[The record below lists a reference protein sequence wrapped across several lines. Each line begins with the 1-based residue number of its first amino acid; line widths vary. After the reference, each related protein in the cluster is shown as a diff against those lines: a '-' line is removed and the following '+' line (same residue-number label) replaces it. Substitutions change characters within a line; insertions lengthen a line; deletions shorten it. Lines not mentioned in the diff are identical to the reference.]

1 MLLQSRHGARYNL
14 TMDQETQNKLL
25 EMNAKID
32 EIYVSVE
39 KTRKY
44 LFWTMVVT
52 IGVIVLPIIGLMFAL
67 PSFLSNYT
75 EAMSTLGI

>member
-1 MLLQSRHGARYNL
+1 
-14 TMDQETQNKLL
+14 MDQETQNKLL

-44 LFWTMVVT
+44 LFWTMIVTLVVF
-52 IGVIVLPIIGLMFAL
+52 VLPLIALMFAV
-67 PSFLSNYT
+67 PSFLGTYSD
-75 EAMSTLGI
+75 AIGTLEI